1 MISPAR
7 ITELLSQRTALSPE
21 DKRLLEQVAV
31 RYPYFVPA
39 QLLLATQRPN
49 AAPALQALYHNPVLT
64 ARYLPP
70 VKLKQPRAPEVLPA
84 TELPVGQVAATMPAE
99 ETTEP
104 LLPEIAPEVLPQR
117 EELTETA
124 TIPEAAAEAASEPE
138 GDLPEEALQIA
149 VHPGDA
155 SEIKAAASGQVTS
168 APVKPTAEDPDILE
182 QSNESPDVPS
192 PLPVYTE
199 DYFRFEGIEVGTELP
214 AETELNTMEQA
225 APEAGADKEKSL
237 MVMMSFTDWLLHY
250 KKQSQSAKD
259 EAADKQRVK
268 SAWQREKL
276 AAALQEEE
284 DEIPEQVFEMAVN
297 SLNQEEGLVSESL
310 AAILAKQGKI
320 EKAMEMYQKLSLK
333 YPQKSAYF
341 ASQIEHLKRE
351 ENQ

>member
-21 DKRLLEQVAV
+21 DKRLLEQAAV
-31 RYPYFVPA
+31 RYPYFAPV
-39 QLLLATQRPN
+39 QLLLASQRPN
-49 AAPALQALYHNPVLT
+49 PAPALQALHLNRVLT
-64 ARYLPP
+64 AFYLPP
-70 VKLKQPRAPEVLPA
+70 VKVKQPQAPAPEATPA
-84 TELPVGQVAATMPAE
+84 P
-99 ETTEP
+99 EP
-104 LLPEIAPEVLPQR
+104 LSAETSADMKPETALEPDPLPEVYTTIAPETVAVV
-117 EELTETA
+117 EDAWTSTA
-124 TIPEAAAEAASEPE
+124 TAAEATETKTTEMEQTGAEATSTPSAEAVSSE
-138 GDLPEEALQIA
+138 
-149 VHPGDA
+149 VN
-155 SEIKAAASGQVTS
+155 S
-168 APVKPTAEDPDILE
+168 AAEDTEILE
-182 QSNESPDVPS
+182 QTNENPDVPS

-214 AETELNTMEQA
+214 AEVALQPLEQNE
-225 APEAGADKEKSL
+225 PETSGTDKEKSL